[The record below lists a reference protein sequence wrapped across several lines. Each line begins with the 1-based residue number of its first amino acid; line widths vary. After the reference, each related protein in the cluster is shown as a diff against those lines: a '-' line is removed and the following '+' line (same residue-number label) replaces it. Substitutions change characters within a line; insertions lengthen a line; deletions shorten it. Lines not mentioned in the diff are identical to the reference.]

1 MQKEFVKNTVMDR
14 LASLHDKITRNS
26 FVSITYASAESAWA
40 SCRTA
45 DSITCFGR
53 EFSCGHPEVR
63 VSSVPDGERLSRFRL
78 VDLPDNLSLFC
89 AVVAELSAAKAT
101 VARSEL
107 SFNSGGCVNARQ
119 RALGEMIMKRIL
131 AVVAVAG
138 LASSAMGQFIAS
150 DPGPFNSSG
159 PVGFAENGIFTYN
172 YAGGAFQVGN
182 ILFTGT
188 ATSGGNGSFRS
199 ELRYRVTAPGG
210 AFFDSGQLIAGTSWV
225 GDAAAN
231 SSENANTLGVAG
243 AGNWSFEFYETFNDA
258 GIDAVWTNVSF
269 DVQAGMAPPPPPPAV
284 TRSFAGTPN
293 VVLNNVPVNGS
304 TIWTGVETGLT
315 RGAGELAN
323 FGRYGSFGW
332 DNAGN
337 EVAYRFDHAGGDISA
352 TLTGLSS
359 DLDFVLIDASG
370 VTAGVVA
377 VSEGFGGATSE
388 SLELLGA
395 AAGTYYVVVDT
406 FGTAFAGSNFT
417 LTVIPAPGAF
427 ALLGLGGLAV
437 ARRRR

>member
-1 MQKEFVKNTVMDR
+1 
-14 LASLHDKITRNS
+14 
-26 FVSITYASAESAWA
+26 
-40 SCRTA
+40 
-45 DSITCFGR
+45 
-53 EFSCGHPEVR
+53 
-63 VSSVPDGERLSRFRL
+63 
-78 VDLPDNLSLFC
+78 
-89 AVVAELSAAKAT
+89 
-101 VARSEL
+101 
-107 SFNSGGCVNARQ
+107 
-119 RALGEMIMKRIL
+119 MKRIL

-150 DPGPFNSSG
+150 DPGPFNSTG
-159 PVGFAENGIFTYN
+159 LQGDPLNGIFNFN
-172 YAGGAFQVGN
+172 YAGGNFQVGN

-243 AGNWSFEFYETFNDA
+243 AGNWSFEFYETFND
-258 GIDAVWTNVSF
+258 GGDSVDAIWTNISF
-269 DVQAGMAPPPPPPAV
+269 DVQAGVAPPPPAP
-284 TRSFAGTPN
+284 TFTGSFAGTPN
-293 VVLNNVPVNGS
+293 VVTNGVPVNGS

-315 RGAGELAN
+315 RGAGEQAN
-323 FGRYGSFGW
+323 FGRYPGFGW

-337 EVAYRFDHAGGDISA
+337 EVAYRYDHAGGDISA
-352 TLTGLSS
+352 TLTGLSG

-370 VTAGVVA
+370 VTAGAVA
-377 VSEGFGGATSE
+377 VSEGFGGAASE

-395 AAGTYYVVVDT
+395 PAGTYYVVVDT
-406 FGTAFAGSNFT
+406 FGAAFAGSNFT